1 MKKYTKP
8 TVEVKTFA
16 SVNKIADVSTW
27 LESDA
32 AGKIVGAAGVSTASI
47 TSYVIN
53 SEYLRF

>member
-53 SEYLRF
+53 S

>member
-16 SVNKIADVSTW
+16 AVNKIADVSTW
-27 LESDA
+27 LNSEE
-32 AGKIVGAAGVSTASI
+32 GKLVGAAGVVDAGAI

-53 SEYLRF
+53 S